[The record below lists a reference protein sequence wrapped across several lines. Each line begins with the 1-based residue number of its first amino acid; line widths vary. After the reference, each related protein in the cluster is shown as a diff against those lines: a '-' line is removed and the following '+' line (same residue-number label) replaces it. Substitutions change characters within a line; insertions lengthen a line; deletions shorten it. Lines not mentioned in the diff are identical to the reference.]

1 MRFRI
6 TPPFAS
12 KWLRRRPPAF
22 PLLILLLLQ
31 NSLGGASPAAVVDA
45 PSDEMIFQC
54 DRIFDTS
61 KPKGHFSFP
70 VFPKAP
76 TGVEPTTELNLN
88 EPATNI
94 QSFQCIYTFVAGQKQ
109 RVKLEFDSFELAG
122 TADNCELEYVDIYSE
137 LENPSDDLLSA
148 SLGGRYCG
156 TVAPHVR
163 ISLHNVIVLI
173 FHSRVGKRRANL
185 SLRGRY
191 HFISDARYNVGT
203 PIGGERCGFL
213 IEPKKKRKGTILS
226 PTYPGTYPSNFHCTY
241 LLKGNPGDRIRVYF
255 RDFDIYFGGEHCPY
269 DSMTVYD
276 GPTNRSPIIRKVCG
290 LQQKMEIFSF
300 GSNMLIEFNSTNP
313 AKSDPR
319 GYVIEFEFSDD
330 FVNVLELLDGQK
342 GVSHLRGSECDV
354 RVESNRETTHFIQSP
369 SYPNMYT
376 TNTTC
381 TYILDGLQGDQNLE
395 KVLLTFETFAVLSD
409 PPSGV
414 VLTSSDY
421 DEFECTE
428 AFVGIATSETSMKA
442 VMANNEESTYDATL
456 CERFARNADQM
467 GPYSSHGP
475 RMVVVFGSGDR
486 LVDDGKKPIGF
497 RARIDFKTDFGIPG
511 EAVGD
516 SNKCQFRFR
525 DERGFFNSPR
535 YPANYP
541 LDTNCTYFIQAR
553 PGRQILLYF
562 EQFALYR
569 DDGGSADDCKDW
581 LEVFD
586 VFTNKDGSE
595 TLKLHAKHCA
605 GTFPGPTVSTFGSH
619 EMRVVFSS
627 DSSGTAN
634 GFKAFYEVR
643 KAFKE
648 DIPSK
653 DGLEPRHC
661 GHRIVANADHVTGS
675 IMSPGYAIKY
685 NRDTICD
692 WEVVARANHQILI
705 RFNAL
710 EIEGEMTDTHVSC
723 QNAVV
728 RVDADLENT
737 DRTDVL
743 EICGTDLS
751 RVHPIISKNN
761 SIRISFF
768 TSPDKVN
775 GLKGFNITWTEVRKV
790 AHDPEC
796 SSETHYLCT
805 YTKLCIDAKLRCNG
819 EINCGHHDDTDEAH
833 CSNHELPSARMSASW
848 KQITTAFVVPLFCY
862 FVVN

>member
-1 MRFRI
+1 MCPRSTSHPLTSVFSVYIHVCRGPKTTRKARVRQFRARRHRRQV
-6 TPPFAS
+6 TAS
-12 KWLRRRPPAF
+12 SSTSTSTRNSKILPTIF
-22 PLLILLLLQ
+22 FLLLSVVVIAARSHPMLE
-31 NSLGGASPAAVVDA
+31 LG
-45 PSDEMIFQC
+45 EQ
-54 DRIFDTS
+54 DTRFTFKS
-61 KPKGHFSFP
+61 GL
-70 VFPKAP
+70 
-76 TGVEPTTELNLN
+76 TT
-88 EPATNI
+88 
-94 QSFQCIYTFVAGQKQ
+94 
-109 RVKLEFDSFELAG
+109 
-122 TADNCELEYVDIYSE
+122 
-137 LENPSDDLLSA
+137 
-148 SLGGRYCG
+148 
-156 TVAPHVR
+156 